1 MCLQRPQFAVR
12 FDIDRSRYR
21 CDAVACKYPH
31 CAGADCTTP
40 RPCNP
45 KLTNLMVQQWF
56 CQLCRPRMK
65 TCGACGKEKDPD
77 EYDFYKDNTRARRCR
92 ECVHQD
98 RKCNVCNTMKAAE
111 DYDNV
116 RKLVCKICDLERR
129 PSIPQKTC
137 QSCSQDK
144 PNGDF
149 ASSIAKKCRP
159 CAEKAA
165 NEPMKRKRC
174 KETKPTKDFRHG
186 TNKSQALD
194 HCAACKDHKLCAVEA
209 CQTWRDPDA
218 EQWQA
223 KQTIL
228 VCGAGKSE
236 RGCTDKETPLTIQ

>member
-40 RPCNP
+40 RPRNP

-65 TCGACGKEKDPD
+65 TCVACGEEKDAD
-77 EYDFYKDNTRARRCR
+77 EYDDHKDNTRARRCR

-159 CAEKAA
+159 CAEEAA
-165 NEPMKRKRC
+165 NEPMKCKRC
-174 KETKPTKDFRHG
+174 EETKPTKDFWHG
-186 TNKSQALD
+186 PNKGQALD
-194 HCAACKDHKLCAVEA
+194 HCAACKGHKQCDVKKCRA
-209 CQTWRDPDA
+209 WRDPDA
-218 EQWQA
+218 ERWNA
-223 KQTIL
+223 KQKIL
-228 VCGAGKSE
+228 VCGACKSE